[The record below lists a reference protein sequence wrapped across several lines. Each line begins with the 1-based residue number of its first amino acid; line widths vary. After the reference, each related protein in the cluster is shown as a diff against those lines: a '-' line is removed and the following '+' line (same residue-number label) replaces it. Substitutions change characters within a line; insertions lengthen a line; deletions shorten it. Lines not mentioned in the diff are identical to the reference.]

1 MNEQTII
8 ETKQATIRF
17 DGLVAVDNVDFAMK
31 DGEAVGIIGPNGA
44 GKTTFF
50 NLLTGF
56 FPPTEGKI
64 YYAGK
69 DITAVPEY
77 DRVMLGIVRT
87 FQLVSVFDSLP
98 VLDNLVLSTIR
109 FGNDYKAKNKFFFG
123 DAHRSDIM
131 ATCMEELEVMGITD
145 KAKLMTSELSYGDK
159 RKLEIAV
166 ALSLKPKIL
175 LLDEPFAGLSDQEIG
190 EVSRIISR
198 VKEQLSLVIIEH
210 KISRIVDLIQRLCVM
225 HEGKLI
231 AEGAPVG
238 GVIRPQRAR
247 GILGKR
253 GGTDMLSVK
262 NIDVA
267 YGHAKV
273 LHDISLEL
281 APGEMVF
288 IAGRNGAGKTTFLKS
303 IAGFV
308 KPSQG
313 TIMFYDKNIAGLPPE
328 KVALLGIRYVFQDKR
343 VFSQLTVKENLELAA
358 YPVKEKISDAIAKV
372 VSIYPKIEKFLELR
386 AGSLSGGQ
394 RQILLIGRALVG
406 NPKLLLIDEPTE
418 GLAAGTINDILNV
431 LAMMKGK
438 VPMII
443 VEQNLSVVGMLADK
457 VYIMKEGKI
466 IREVTDEAEMKDK
479 LQLEQCL

>member
-1 MNEQTII
+1 
-8 ETKQATIRF
+8 
-17 DGLVAVDNVDFAMK
+17 
-31 DGEAVGIIGPNGA
+31 
-44 GKTTFF
+44 
-50 NLLTGF
+50 
-56 FPPTEGKI
+56 
-64 YYAGK
+64 
-69 DITAVPEY
+69 
-77 DRVMLGIVRT
+77 
-87 FQLVSVFDSLP
+87 
-98 VLDNLVLSTIR
+98 
-109 FGNDYKAKNKFFFG
+109 
-123 DAHRSDIM
+123 
-131 ATCMEELEVMGITD
+131 
-145 KAKLMTSELSYGDK
+145 
-159 RKLEIAV
+159 
-166 ALSLKPKIL
+166 
-175 LLDEPFAGLSDQEIG
+175 
-190 EVSRIISR
+190 
-198 VKEQLSLVIIEH
+198 
-210 KISRIVDLIQRLCVM
+210 
-225 HEGKLI
+225 
-231 AEGAPVG
+231 
-238 GVIRPQRAR
+238 
-247 GILGKR
+247 
-253 GGTDMLSVK
+253 MLSVK

-308 KPSQG
+308 KPSHG
-313 TIMFYDKNIAGLPPE
+313 TIMFYDKDIAGLPPE

-372 VSIYPKIEKFLELR
+372 ISIYPKIEKFLELR

-479 LQLEQCL
+479 LQLEQSL

>member
-1 MNEQTII
+1 
-8 ETKQATIRF
+8 
-17 DGLVAVDNVDFAMK
+17 
-31 DGEAVGIIGPNGA
+31 
-44 GKTTFF
+44 
-50 NLLTGF
+50 
-56 FPPTEGKI
+56 
-64 YYAGK
+64 
-69 DITAVPEY
+69 
-77 DRVMLGIVRT
+77 
-87 FQLVSVFDSLP
+87 
-98 VLDNLVLSTIR
+98 
-109 FGNDYKAKNKFFFG
+109 
-123 DAHRSDIM
+123 
-131 ATCMEELEVMGITD
+131 
-145 KAKLMTSELSYGDK
+145 
-159 RKLEIAV
+159 
-166 ALSLKPKIL
+166 
-175 LLDEPFAGLSDQEIG
+175 
-190 EVSRIISR
+190 
-198 VKEQLSLVIIEH
+198 
-210 KISRIVDLIQRLCVM
+210 
-225 HEGKLI
+225 
-231 AEGAPVG
+231 
-238 GVIRPQRAR
+238 
-247 GILGKR
+247 
-253 GGTDMLSVK
+253 MLSVK

-281 APGEMVF
+281 AHGEMVF

-308 KPSQG
+308 KPSKG

-386 AGSLSGGQ
+386 AGTLSGGQ

-466 IREVTDEAEMKDK
+466 IREVTDKAEMKDK
-479 LQLEQCL
+479 LQLEQSL